1 MCSRRRRRRQMT
13 ETSTD
18 QRTGSRRGRACAMM
32 TLSRNDASSATRHRV
47 VGGSCSVKMTTW
59 NHEWKWKCRNIKFVD
74 SSLLSHR
81 RPVNTVR
88 EFYPLRAIEAP
99 TRPQLQPPP
108 TRPPAPSPGNL
119 GFRAATLGIEAIK
132 MFFACLLRWTKRPCK
147 NLFIRD

>member
-1 MCSRRRRRRQMT
+1 MCSRRRRQRRQMT

-74 SSLLSHR
+74 SSLTPVVGQLIPAWILLTPSNWGSH
-81 RPVNTVR
+81 PS
-88 EFYPLRAIEAP
+88 PASAP
-99 TRPQLQPPP
+99 TH
-108 TRPPAPSPGNL
+108 PAPGTQPRQSRLPCSH
-119 GFRAATLGIEAIK
+119 FRHRGYK
-132 MFFACLLRWTKRPCK
+132 NVVRVLLRWTKRPCK